1 MDLNELLNQK
11 EALAYIKEETDIF
24 ADLKNLNIS
33 SLNANTLSVNGFAN
47 NLFLIEDKKSGK
59 KVVLKQ
65 LLPYVRK
72 AALENVNI
80 PLPEGRIY
88 SEIFSLKFWRG
99 SFPGYVPEV
108 YHFDSKNNIIIFEY
122 IEKMLLLRSAL
133 IKGKRFSKL
142 ADHISTFLAK
152 TAFYSSQH
160 FLSKEEFDK
169 LLKFFSSSDSIEIWD
184 LLIFQGAILAAEDK
198 NINPYLEQ
206 KIIQFRGDKT
216 IIKKTKEIRSLFK
229 NTKESLI
236 HGDFHTSN
244 IFVGENK
251 IKIFDTEFAGYGP
264 PAFDMGRLLGNI
276 LLNYSSLLGMNYSL
290 QRKKYQNYL
299 LQLIEKIYTLFE
311 NKFSRLIQGKTDCS
325 SSFLEDYF
333 DKYLYQVLSL
343 AALVMIMR
351 IYEEGLCLDFKRIES
366 VKKRAVGQEFVIE
379 LARKILYQNKE
390 IKNITK
396 LCQLT
401 ADFSYQYQVD
411 KVKSQVLKAVKQ
423 F

>member
-152 TAFYSSQH
+152 NAFYSSQH
-160 FLSKEEFDK
+160 FLSREEFDK

-184 LLIFQGAILAAEDK
+184 LLIFQGAILATEDK

-206 KIIQFRGDKT
+206 KIIQFRGDKR

-264 PAFDMGRLLGNI
+264 PA
-276 LLNYSSLLGMNYSL
+276 
-290 QRKKYQNYL
+290 
-299 LQLIEKIYTLFE
+299 
-311 NKFSRLIQGKTDCS
+311 
-325 SSFLEDYF
+325 
-333 DKYLYQVLSL
+333 
-343 AALVMIMR
+343 
-351 IYEEGLCLDFKRIES
+351 
-366 VKKRAVGQEFVIE
+366 
-379 LARKILYQNKE
+379 
-390 IKNITK
+390 
-396 LCQLT
+396 
-401 ADFSYQYQVD
+401 
-411 KVKSQVLKAVKQ
+411 
-423 F
+423 